1 MFAKHSLFNSS
12 LYRSLGIP
20 PSVLGKLK
28 ICLLNTHVSPP
39 HFFPDHRRWSM
50 TIIHV
55 NTNPERTNYPLIT
68 VLLQPT
74 RLTML
79 TWSIQQF
86 DIKYRCQK
94 TEFKLWNWLIQ
105 STAKSKTNEAQKW
118 YSRSTQRL
126 NEIYPLSLKA
136 LQKITKY
143 FSLLKNENNRH
154 HSHQRSN
161 KKATVVL
168 FWCVFFYAIGL
179 GSVG

>member
-20 PSVLGKLK
+20 PSVLGKVK

-39 HFFPDHRRWSM
+39 HFFPDYRRWSM

-94 TEFKLWNWLIQ
+94 
-105 STAKSKTNEAQKW
+105 
-118 YSRSTQRL
+118 L
-126 NEIYPLSLKA
+126 NSNCEIGWFKA
-136 LQKITKY
+136 L
-143 FSLLKNENNRH
+143 LNRKLMKH
-154 HSHQRSN
+154 KSGILGLHKGLMKFTHCRWKHCRKLQNISH
-161 KKATVVL
+161 
-168 FWCVFFYAIGL
+168 C
-179 GSVG
+179 